1 MKKLIKGLYD
11 IWLKERPAQ
20 LAAALS
26 YYGMFSFAPVIFITL
41 WVADL
46 FLRGSQSSTQLY
58 ERLAVMLGE
67 DAAALIQEMVMQ
79 ITPAAQQTPS
89 LVTWIS
95 IGALLFAAAGAF
107 NQLQYALNRIWNV
120 SAPINMKASTQ
131 IKRWLL
137 FIVMVF
143 GLGFLLVAAAMLN
156 TVLAWLASYLR
167 ISSNYEAGSDFTSV
181 LVIKPELRGGL
192 QIYSECEDYLARRMD
207 RGICHRM
214 PAHVG
219 RLPDRLVFS
228 CFWYWLGISGCRW
241 ICGHPG
247 FDLHPGTN
255 LPGRGD
261 DYPSLYPPV
270 WLEEADR
277 VTITINASRR
287 RCRDRRRVPPDP
299 QPVRAQG

>member
-41 WVADL
+41 WVADF

-167 ISSNYEAGSDFTSV
+167 ISSNYEAGSV
-181 LVIKPELRGGL
+181 LILFLLLSLSCAVVYKYIPNVKITWRDVWIGAFVTACLLMLGGYLIGWYFRVFGIGSAFQAAGGFVVILVAIYILAQIFLVGAMITRVYTHQYGSKKPT
-192 QIYSECEDYLARRMD
+192 A
-207 RGICHRM
+207 
-214 PAHVG
+214 
-219 RLPDRLVFS
+219 
-228 CFWYWLGISGCRW
+228 
-241 ICGHPG
+241 
-247 FDLHPGTN
+247 
-255 LPGRGD
+255 
-261 DYPSLYPPV
+261 
-270 WLEEADR
+270 
-277 VTITINASRR
+277 
-287 RCRDRRRVPPDP
+287 
-299 QPVRAQG
+299 